1 MRNLLLLTSLLLIS
15 GCTSISTKVA
25 TLSGNR
31 PSEFRSIYIIYDDF
45 VKRNNPI
52 WSSNPDTATSADV
65 ALKKIGR
72 QNLSLWPQQFLK
84 QGIQVEFTTTGSQ
97 KQIPNF
103 SIVLIDAPQSDL
115 DYDMLITL
123 ESVSPR
129 WFGMYDVNFEATL
142 RDRKI
147 RTGEILWQANIEL
160 HKGLGE
166 IDERALS
173 EKLANELITQLKG
186 NSIGDRPRFLN

>member
-1 MRNLLLLTSLLLIS
+1 MRNFLLLAFLLLAS
-15 GCTSISTKVA
+15 GCTSISIKEV
-25 TLSGNR
+25 TLSANPPG
-31 PSEFRSIYIIYDDF
+31 EFKSIYIISDDF
-45 VKRNNPI
+45 IEKNNPL
-52 WSSNPDTATSADV
+52 WSSEPDTAASAEA

-72 QNLSLWPQQFLK
+72 QNIARWPQQFLA
-84 QGIQVEFTTTGSQ
+84 QGMQVEFTTTGSQ

-115 DYDMLITL
+115 DYEMMITL
-123 ESVSPR
+123 ESVSSG

-147 RTGEILWQANIEL
+147 RTGEILWKANIEL

-166 IDERALS
+166 IDENALS
-173 EKLANELITQLKG
+173 EKLANELISHLKKHARK
-186 NSIGDRPRFLN
+186 IEK